1 MECKVIENIIFDK
14 KLLAIIVSDKFDG
27 EGIQFFTQSD
37 DSLQLGYM
45 KRSANYVISPHI
57 HNCLPRKVDYST
69 EVLIVKSGL
78 VKVDF
83 YDDDLILRDSR
94 FLYPGY
100 LILLRSGGHGFTM
113 IQDSE
118 IYEVK
123 QGPYMG
129 ESDKTR
135 F

>member
-1 MECKVIENIIFDK
+1 MIENIIFDG
-14 KLLAIIVSDKFDG
+14 KLLAIIVSDKFDA

-37 DSLQLGYM
+37 DGLQLGYM
-45 KRSANYVISPHI
+45 KRPTNYVISPHI
-57 HNCLPRKVDYST
+57 HNYLPRNVDYST

-83 YDDDLILRDSR
+83 YDDNCILRDSR
-94 FLYPGY
+94 LLYPGY

-113 IQDSE
+113 IQESE